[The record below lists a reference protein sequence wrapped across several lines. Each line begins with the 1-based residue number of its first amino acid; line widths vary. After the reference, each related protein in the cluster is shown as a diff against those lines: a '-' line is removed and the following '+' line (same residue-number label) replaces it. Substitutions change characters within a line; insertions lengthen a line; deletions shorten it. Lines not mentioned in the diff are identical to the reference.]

1 MELILEHVTS
11 KYGAPMGR
19 PNVLP
24 ADPSASVRLHL
35 RKLDMVD
42 GDYDEGGAYWGG
54 GGAPIRVAYDEET
67 VRVFVRARTRYA
79 AKAAVLELVPG
90 ARFYR

>member
-1 MELILEHVTS
+1 MDLILEHVSS

-42 GDYDEGGAYWGG
+42 GDYDGGGAYWGG
-54 GGAPIRVAYDEET
+54 GGDPIRVAYDET
-67 VRVFVRARTRYA
+67 VLVFVRTRTRYA
-79 AKAAVLELVPG
+79 AKAEVLKLIPG

>member
-24 ADPSASVRLHL
+24 ADPSAKVQLHL
-35 RKLDMVD
+35 HLLNMVD
-42 GDYDEGGAYWGG
+42 GDYAEGGAFWGG
-54 GGAPIRVAYDEET
+54 GGDAMRVAYDET
-67 VRVFVRARTRYA
+67 VRVFVRTKTRYE
-79 AKAAVLELVPG
+79 AKAAVLKLIPG

>member
-1 MELILEHVTS
+1 MDLKLERVSS

-19 PNVLP
+19 PNALP
-24 ADPSASVRLHL
+24 ADPSVKVQLHL
-35 RKLDMVD
+35 RLLDMVD

-54 GGAPIRVAYDEET
+54 GGDPIRVAYNED
-67 VRVFVRARTRYA
+67 VLVFVRTRTRYE
-79 AKAAVLELVPG
+79 AKAAVLKLIPG